1 MGTLI
6 ESEQKLLKRVEKW
19 LDEHEEELVQE
30 LETWVGIPSV
40 SKASEAKEGAPFG
53 EKCAEVLELAL
64 KRGKEFGFHTQ
75 NHNGYAGSVIYGE
88 HQSDIGLI
96 GHLDVVPE
104 GDNWIY
110 SPYQPV
116 RRGDF
121 LIGRGVGD
129 NKGPSVA
136 LLYILRIFKDLNI
149 TFKHNLRIIY
159 GLAEETGMADLRY
172 YAKNEKVPVVSLVPD
187 GAFPLCNGQK
197 GGFHGTLYI
206 PAGER
211 LKSFKG
217 GTAPNNV
224 PDYAEVILKDIS
236 LSETNEKL
244 KNISEELAGKV
255 KAEKRSNGVIIYAK
269 GRSGHAAHPEG
280 SINAIWVLAEV
291 LKESGLLSGKDK
303 LAAEFLS
310 VFLSDYYGV
319 GAGVAFEDEISGKL
333 TINGGIIK
341 ALENGLELS
350 VDIRYPIT
358 ANEENIK
365 QGLESKITPYG
376 VKIIDYKV
384 GKPYYLEKDD
394 PKAKLLTDTYNTLRN
409 ENSEPYVM
417 GGGTYSRAL
426 PDSITFG
433 FGFQEDTK
441 YKPDFL
447 PEGHGGAH
455 SPDEAVYIP
464 SLLEAIKIY
473 VLSLVRLDEIV

>member
-1 MGTLI
+1 MGALN
-6 ESEQKLLKRVEKW
+6 ESEQELLKKVEKW
-19 LDEHEEELVQE
+19 LDGHKEELVQE
-30 LETWVGIPSV
+30 LETWVRIPSV
-40 SKASEAKEGAPFG
+40 SQASEAKEGAPFG
-53 EKCAEVLELAL
+53 GKCAEVLELAL
-64 KRGKEFGFHTQ
+64 ERGKKFEFHTQ
-75 NHNGYAGSVIYGE
+75 SHNGYAGSVIYGE

-110 SPYQPV
+110 SPYKPV
-116 RRGDF
+116 RKGDF

-149 TFKHNLRIIY
+149 TLKHNLRIIY

-172 YAKNEKVPVVSLVPD
+172 YAQNEKVPVVSLVPD
-187 GAFPLCNGQK
+187 GTFPLCIGQK
-197 GGFHGTLYI
+197 GGFHGSLYI
-206 PAGER
+206 PAGEL

-217 GTAPNNV
+217 GTASNNV
-224 PDYAEVILKDIS
+224 PDYAEVTLKDIS
-236 LSETNEKL
+236 LSKVNEKL
-244 KNISEELAGKV
+244 KNISEELANKV
-255 KAEKRSNGVIIYAK
+255 KIEEHLDGIVVYAK
-269 GRSGHAAHPEG
+269 GRFGHAARPEG
-280 SINAIWVLAEV
+280 SINAIWVLAAA

-319 GAGVAFEDEISGKL
+319 GAGVAFEDDISGKL

-341 ALENGLELS
+341 SFENGLELS
-350 VDIRYPIT
+350 IDIRYPIT

-365 QGLESKITPYG
+365 QGLERKITPYD
-376 VKIIDYKV
+376 VKIIDYRV
-384 GKPYYLEKDD
+384 GKPYYIEKDD
-394 PKAKLLTDTYNTLRN
+394 PKAKLLINTYNTLRN

-441 YKPDFL
+441 YKTDFL